1 MTEWRQ
7 QRMKFSG
14 CCSSCVN
21 FSKLSWAQ
29 CRRFPPPHRVIAS
42 TDSLALTS
50 SSWAPSKNSG
60 HWRLV
65 ARTCE
70 RERHI
75 AIQSRPFSG
84 CLSASRWY
92 LADFRFSLIEIETI
106 FAYLVVL
113 CFRWKKSKCF
123 AFWFKI
129 SFGWKSLVDPPEKEK
144 KPKET
149 DNKRYRWCFCGLKYL
164 RVGSTIANVPD
175 YWQLQWQVTPNTS
188 AESSVR
194 INWIENTLVWGK
206 DTIEWWPQ

>member
-1 MTEWRQ
+1 MRRDSKSSPFILTEWRQ
-7 QRMKFSG
+7 QLMKFSG

-50 SSWAPSKNSG
+50 SSWAPSKDSG

-70 RERHI
+70 RERHT
-75 AIQSRPFSG
+75 AIYSRPFSG

-106 FAYLVVL
+106 LHSAMFPLKEIEM
-113 CFRWKKSKCF
+113 FRIFGSKSRLAGSRLLILLKKKRNQ
-123 AFWFKI
+123 KKRI
-129 SFGWKSLVDPPEKEK
+129 TKDIVD
-144 KPKET
+144 
-149 DNKRYRWCFCGLKYL
+149 
-164 RVGSTIANVPD
+164 A
-175 YWQLQWQVTPNTS
+175 S
-188 AESSVR
+188 AAWNIYESAR
-194 INWIENTLVWGK
+194 
-206 DTIEWWPQ
+206 Q

>member
-1 MTEWRQ
+1 MRRDSKSSPLILTEWRQ
-7 QRMKFSG
+7 QLMKFSG

-50 SSWAPSKNSG
+50 SSWALSKNSG

-70 RERHI
+70 RERHT
-75 AIQSRPFSG
+75 AIYSRPFSG

-106 FAYLVVL
+106 FAYCYVSVERNRNVSHFGSKSRLAGSRL
-113 CFRWKKSKCF
+113 LILLKKKRNQ
-123 AFWFKI
+123 
-129 SFGWKSLVDPPEKEK
+129 K
-144 KPKET
+144 KRITKV
-149 DNKRYRWCFCGLKYL
+149 KRYRWCFWRLE
-164 RVGSTIANVPD
+164 IF
-175 YWQLQWQVTPNTS
+175 TS
-188 AESSVR
+188 RLDNSKCS
-194 INWIENTLVWGK
+194 
-206 DTIEWWPQ
+206 